1 MPSETF
7 FRLPEEKRNKIL
19 KAIRKEF
26 AEEEY
31 EQISINRIIR
41 EADIPRGSFYQYFVD
56 KKDLFA
62 YLVTEC
68 QKEMAQFAKEKL
80 VQSQGD
86 PFDFALNLFDEMTRI
101 KQGESQK
108 HRLYANLLGNLR
120 MQDRAFLQEFREL
133 GCRDVLEVKSLI
145 DTGRLRA
152 RDQKELDEI
161 LDIIYILL
169 MHTLGRLFEEN
180 CSIEKVREELVAQF
194 EWIKLGV
201 AQGKE

>member
-1 MPSETF
+1 
-7 FRLPEEKRNKIL
+7 
-19 KAIRKEF
+19 
-26 AEEEY
+26 
-31 EQISINRIIR
+31 
-41 EADIPRGSFYQYFVD
+41 
-56 KKDLFA
+56 
-62 YLVTEC
+62 
-68 QKEMAQFAKEKL
+68 
-80 VQSQGD
+80 
-86 PFDFALNLFDEMTRI
+86 
-101 KQGESQK
+101 
-108 HRLYANLLGNLR
+108 